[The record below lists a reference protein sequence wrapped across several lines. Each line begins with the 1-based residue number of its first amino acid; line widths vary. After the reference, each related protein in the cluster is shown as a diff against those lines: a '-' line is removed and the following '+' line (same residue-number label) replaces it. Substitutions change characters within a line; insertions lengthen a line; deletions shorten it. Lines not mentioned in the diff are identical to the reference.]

1 MPPGQNPR
9 RYPAEEI
16 MATKKRGFT
25 ALDMKKAFLA
35 GERIGCGP
43 LGWHRWMRVEFEQRY
58 KRKRKAA

>member
-1 MPPGQNPR
+1 
-9 RYPAEEI
+9 